1 MRLSEYFLPL
11 LRENPSEAQI
21 VSHRL
26 MLRAGMIRQSSAGI
40 YSWLPLGLRVL
51 KKVERIVREEQDRA
65 GAQEILM
72 PTIQPAELWRE
83 SGRYDDYG
91 KEMLRIRDR
100 HDREM
105 LYGPTNEEQVTE
117 IVRAAIKSYRDLP
130 KLLYHIQWKF
140 RDEVRPRFGVMRG
153 REFLM
158 KDAYSFDLDAA
169 GARHSYNKMFVAYL
183 RTFARM
189 GLKAIPMR
197 ADTGPIGGDLSHE
210 FIILADTGE
219 SAVHVHTDFIDTRL
233 AGVRRRRLGGI
244 RRCSRWSIIAPAS
257 TPRPTKCTMP
267 QAAAEVPATRSSAD
281 GASRSA
287 RSSISATN
295 IREPMGAV
303 VAGPDGEPV
312 ALEMGSYGIG
322 VSRLVGA
329 LIEANHDDAGIV
341 WPESVAPFRVGLINL
356 RAGDARCRD
365 AADDLYGKL
374 RGAGVEV
381 LYDDRDESPGAK
393 FAAMDLIGL
402 PEQLVIGPRGIAAG
416 TVEIKDRRSGERH
429 ELSVD
434 AALSRLLRVIF
445 NSFERMVAFRYL
457 RARRAEGFVSVIAIF
472 SLLGIALG
480 VATLI
485 IVMSV
490 MNGFRADLLGRILG
504 LNGDLGRLCRDRF
517 ARRFR
522 RCGAKGAAG
531 SGRHRGN
538 PDRRGPGHGDERCR
552 RVGRFGARHPARRIC
567 APCGSSRDGSWPG
580 RLPISAM
587 TASPSAIA
595 WPSSSGSASAAGSR

>member
-26 MLRAGMIRQSSAGI
+26 MLRAGMVRQSSAGI

-51 KKVERIVREEQDRA
+51 QKVEHIVREEQDRA

-72 PTIQPAELWRE
+72 PTIQPAELLRE

-105 LYGPTNEEQVTE
+105 LYGPTNEEQITE
-117 IVRAAIKSYRDLP
+117 IVRASIRSYRDLP

-158 KDAYSFDLDAA
+158 KDAYSFDLDTA

-219 SAVHVHTDFIDTRL
+219 SAVHVHQDFIDTD
-233 AGVRRRRLGGI
+233 RRMFDSVGWEMPALQQVVDHYT
-244 RRCSRWSIIAPAS
+244 SIYAA
-257 TPRPTKCTMP
+257 TDEVHDP
-267 QAAAEVPATRSSAD
+267 QAAAQYGDKIVSRRGIEVGQVFYFGDKYSRPMGLLVANSD
-281 GASRSA
+281 GAA
-287 RSSISATN
+287 
-295 IREPMGAV
+295 
-303 VAGPDGEPV
+303 V

-329 LIEANHDDAGIV
+329 LIEANHDQAGII

-356 RAGDARCRD
+356 RASDARCRA

-374 RGAGVEV
+374 LNAGIEV

-393 FAAMDLIGL
+393 FATMDLIGL
-402 PEQLVIGPRGIAAG
+402 PEQIVIGPRGLAAG
-416 TVEIKDRRSGERH
+416 TVEVKHRRSGERR

-434 AALSRLLRVIF
+434 GAL
-445 NSFERMVAFRYL
+445 
-457 RARRAEGFVSVIAIF
+457 ARF
-472 SLLGIALG
+472 
-480 VATLI
+480 
-485 IVMSV
+485 
-490 MNGFRADLLGRILG
+490 
-504 LNGDLGRLCRDRF
+504 
-517 ARRFR
+517 
-522 RCGAKGAAG
+522 
-531 SGRHRGN
+531 
-538 PDRRGPGHGDERCR
+538 
-552 RVGRFGARHPARRIC
+552 
-567 APCGSSRDGSWPG
+567 
-580 RLPISAM
+580 
-587 TASPSAIA
+587 
-595 WPSSSGSASAAGSR
+595 